1 MTNKVNGKYTYVVVY
16 EADIKREGKVV
27 RDSIEWK
34 FDSVRDAF
42 DKYDELKEA
51 WENGTAGR
59 NVSVELYQKIE
70 METTLAWFS

>member
-51 WENGTAGR
+51 WENGIAGR
-59 NVSVELYQKIE
+59 NVSVELYQRIE